1 MDSVREWQ
9 LPMVEKFLPI
19 EGQKVEKKFLYPLS
33 PATKNDNKKSK
44 FKGVILF

>member
-9 LPMVEKFLPI
+9 LLMVEKFFPI
-19 EGQKVEKKFLYPLS
+19 EGQKVEKKFLYLPS
-33 PATKNDNKKSK
+33 PATKNDNKKTK